1 MPAKGKVSL
10 VWQTIFC
17 FIPIMDIVAS
27 YRVKRL
33 RWYLL
38 IMLAVG
44 IPLSI
49 AMNTISPMPTSEDYD
64 KMFLETQEIDW
75 GYIIL
80 GDEPEVAIA
89 SWIIY
94 QGIVYALAVY
104 LIRRWSKKW
113 NLQFDAKDL
122 EDN

>member
-10 VWQTIFC
+10 TWQTIFC
-17 FIPIMDIVAS
+17 FIPVMDIVAS

-44 IPLSI
+44 IPLSMGMGAI
-49 AMNTISPMPTSEDYD
+49 YPLGQPNDID
-64 KMFLETQEIDW
+64 KIMLENQEIDW
-75 GYIIL
+75 SYMFL
-80 GDEPEVAIA
+80 GENTEAGIA

-113 NLQFDAKDL
+113 NLRFEASV
-122 EDN
+122 

>member
-49 AMNTISPMPTSEDYD
+49 AMNAISPMPTSEDYD
-64 KMFLETQEIDW
+64 KMFLENQEIDW
-75 GYIIL
+75 GHIIL